1 MKVEL
6 DLTVGQVNQMRHIMD
21 NLPMGRYAPLILAVL
36 PKLPLISKVD
46 GRDMMYEN
54 GKFIPL
60 ESGAASPSSGAD
72 GVTRPVRQCTESGGF
87 SLLAFT
93 DKGKVALESVIR
105 RLPHT
110 GDL

>member
-36 PKLPLISKVD
+36 AKLPLISKVD
-46 GRDMMYEN
+46 GRDMVYEN

-60 ESGAASPSSGAD
+60 ESGAASPSHGPAATQPVSESSGL
-72 GVTRPVRQCTESGGF
+72 GGF

-93 DKGKVALESVIR
+93 DKGKAALESVIR